1 MKILWILL
9 LIVLLVSTIT
19 IPIVYEKYFKNETNE
34 NFFFGISFG
43 GNTTSQAKSLI
54 DKVKDYTNLIIINS
68 YDVTIN
74 ETMLNEISQ
83 YAVDANM
90 HFMVFFDFVSQ
101 VAYPWHQTWLDGV
114 EERFGDK
121 FLGVYLYDE
130 PGGRQIEGGY
140 FKEKDKDNPSNF
152 HETILDYS
160 EAAAKFV
167 TDIGSI
173 QSTHDVKRRNL
184 KMYTSDFALYWFDY
198 LAGYDGVFVELGWNH
213 SRTKHIAL
221 GRGAAN
227 LQNKEWGAI
236 ITWTFNKPPYI
247 GNGIEI
253 FDDMITAYRGGA
265 KYIIIFNYPHNQEF
279 GILNEEHFTAME
291 TFWKMTRKPKHES
304 LEKIDAEIA
313 YVLPKDY
320 GWGMRHPDDKIWFPQ
335 WGPDELSPEIWSD
348 LNKLIDDYGLE
359 LDIIYDDSNFSYEEK
374 YSKIYHWDN

>member
-1 MKILWILL
+1 MKIIWILL
-9 LIVLLVSTIT
+9 WIVLLISTIT

-101 VAYPWHQTWLDGV
+101 VAYPWHQTWLDNV

-121 FLGVYLYDE
+121 FLGVYLFDE
-130 PGGRQIEGGY
+130 PGGRQVEGGY
-140 FKEKDKDNPSNF
+140 FKARDNSSEIPD
-152 HETILDYS
+152 TVLDYGD
-160 EAAAKFV
+160 AAEKFV

-173 QSTHDVKRRNL
+173 RSTEDVKRRNL

-221 GRGAAN
+221 CRGAAN
-227 LQNKEWGAI
+227 VQNKEWGAI
-236 ITWTFNKPPYI
+236 ITWTYYKSPFI
-247 GNGIEI
+247 GNGTEI
-253 FDDMITAYRGGA
+253 LEDMITAYRGGA

-291 TFWKMTRKPKHES
+291 TFWKTTKKPKHES
-304 LEKIDAEIA
+304 LERIDAHIA

-320 GWGMRHPDDKIWFPQ
+320 GWAMRHPDDKIWFPQ
-335 WGPDELSPEIWSD
+335 WGPDELSPQIWSD
-348 LNKLIDDYGLE
+348 INKLIDDYGLE
-359 LDIIYDDSNFSYEEK
+359 LDIIYDDSNFSYEAK
-374 YSKIYHWDN
+374 YSKIYHWEN